1 MKYLEENLGE
11 GQVLAM
17 AKTGKAATVI
27 NGSDIYN
34 KRSGLALPVA
44 RKVKWTKLDSQRR
57 MEMKQTH
64 QNVRIVFIDEYYMLK
79 QKYLWIINKRL
90 QEIKGNNIIFGGVVL
105 VLVGDT
111 AQLPPVQVNPLW
123 HQAQEGDSLLLQQL
137 YFNQFR
143 SVIELN
149 EKNRLDAADE
159 SSVWFAGFLN
169 RLADAEVTLDHFN
182 SLRDTCSNHK
192 MGNEKWTDLGI
203 CKF

>member
-1 MKYLEENLGE
+1 M
-11 GQVLAM
+11 
-17 AKTGKAATVI
+17 
-27 NGSDIYN
+27 
-34 KRSGLALPVA
+34 
-44 RKVKWTKLDSQRR
+44 
-57 MEMKQTH
+57 
-64 QNVRIVFIDEYYMLK
+64 
-79 QKYLWIINKRL
+79 
-90 QEIKGNNIIFGGVVL
+90 L

-111 AQLPPVQVNPLW
+111 AQLPPVKGNPMW
-123 HQAQEGDSLLLQQL
+123 HQAREGDSLPSQQL

-159 SSVWFAGFLN
+159 SSVWFAVFLN

-182 SLRDTCSNHK
+182 ILRDTCSNHT